1 MFRDIEEV
9 RTFFKNDTFAAVL
22 PQETNTDTEKKQAL
36 LSAHSAEA
44 SFDPKITAGGIFPPV
59 FVKMQIFIK
68 KGFFKCH

>member
-1 MFRDIEEV
+1 V
-9 RTFFKNDTFAAVL
+9 SLSSALSADTG
-22 PQETNTDTEKKQAL
+22 KKQAL

-68 KGFFKCH
+68 KGFFICH